1 MTTGLYLLIGF
12 GVVLCAAGWI
22 GLRWER
28 VQVGDEHPD
37 LEHRLRPAILVPNA
51 DFIRRATDYEV
62 SGGWNAFHTSEE
74 CE

>member
-28 VQVGDEHPD
+28 ERVQVGDGESVGSVW
-37 LEHRLRPAILVPNA
+37 RK
-51 DFIRRATDYEV
+51 
-62 SGGWNAFHTSEE
+62 SGEE
-74 CE
+74 EE